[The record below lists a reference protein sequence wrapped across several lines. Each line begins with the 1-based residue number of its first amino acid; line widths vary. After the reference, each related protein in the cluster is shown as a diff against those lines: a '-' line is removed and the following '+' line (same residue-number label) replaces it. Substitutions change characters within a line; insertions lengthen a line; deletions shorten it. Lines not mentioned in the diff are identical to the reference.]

1 MKRNRLLLP
10 YTLWMTVFT
19 LIPLGVVVFYAF
31 TDSLTGA
38 FTFENLS
45 HLGTYLPIFL
55 RSIFLSLA
63 FSAICLV
70 IGYPVAYTIARA
82 TPSRQRLLSML
93 VMLPMC
99 MSFLLRTLAW
109 VAMLEDTGILNSW
122 ISALG
127 LKPLP
132 LIRNSGAVIL
142 GMVYNYLPYMITPLY
157 TVMIKIDPRLIEAA
171 QDLGCNQRQVFTR
184 VVLPLSVPGIVS
196 GLTMVF
202 VPAVS
207 TFYISQKLGQH
218 RHHHD
223 RRRHRK
229 PVQNRLQSQPGRRA
243 EPHDDGDDLPL
254 HRLYE
259 PLYRTGRG
267 GDDAV
272 KKASKVFTALI
283 FLFLYIPMVVL
294 AVASFNTGND
304 IAVFKGFTFAQYGEL
319 FRDGDLLRLLGN
331 SLIIAVLS
339 SVLATILGTM
349 AAVGLHGARGRLRR
363 AVMTLTNIPM
373 TNPDIVTGVSLALLF
388 AFTGTLLKINSI
400 LGFWTLLIA
409 HVTFNLPY
417 VILSVLPKLTQMDP
431 DLEEAALDLG
441 CTPTE
446 AFFRVILHEILPGI
460 VSGLMM
466 AFTMSLDDFVIS
478 YFVTGSSFITLPVEI
493 YNYTKKPIHP
503 KIYALF
509 TMMFL
514 VILVL
519 MVTMNLL
526 QARDAGR
533 KAKKRGVR
541 I

>member
-19 LIPLGVVVFYAF
+19 LITLGVVVFYAF

-55 RSIFLSLA
+55 RSIFLSMA
-63 FSAICLV
+63 SSAICLI

-207 TFYISQKLGQH
+207 TFYISQKLGSTGTTMIG
-218 RHHHD
+218 D
-223 RRRHRK
+223 
-229 PVQNRLQSQPGRRA
+229 VIESQF
-243 EPHDDGDDLPL
+243 
-254 HRLYE
+254 
-259 PLYRTGRG
+259 
-267 GDDAV
+267 
-272 KKASKVFTALI
+272 KTAYNPNLGAALSLTMMVMI
-283 FLFLYIPMVVL
+283 FLCIGFMNR
-294 AVASFNTGND
+294 FTGQD
-304 IAVFKGFTFAQYGEL
+304 EE
-319 FRDGDLLRLLGN
+319 
-331 SLIIAVLS
+331 
-339 SVLATILGTM
+339 
-349 AAVGLHGARGRLRR
+349 
-363 AVMTLTNIPM
+363 VMTP
-373 TNPDIVTGVSLALLF
+373 
-388 AFTGTLLKINSI
+388 
-400 LGFWTLLIA
+400 
-409 HVTFNLPY
+409 
-417 VILSVLPKLTQMDP
+417 
-431 DLEEAALDLG
+431 
-441 CTPTE
+441 
-446 AFFRVILHEILPGI
+446 
-460 VSGLMM
+460 
-466 AFTMSLDDFVIS
+466 
-478 YFVTGSSFITLPVEI
+478 
-493 YNYTKKPIHP
+493 
-503 KIYALF
+503 
-509 TMMFL
+509 
-514 VILVL
+514 
-519 MVTMNLL
+519 
-526 QARDAGR
+526 
-533 KAKKRGVR
+533 
-541 I
+541 